1 MEQFITTSGQVIST
15 RIVSTLGTVAV
26 AANTLAV
33 SAESLSYMPAYGVSV
48 ATTTLVSQSIGAKK
62 KDDAKNF
69 GKLANRLGFCAMIF
83 VGILLFVL
91 AEPLIRLFTRDESV
105 IPLAAAMLRIVAIA
119 QPLNASCSIL
129 SGALRGAAD
138 VKSPFFIGIFGM
150 WGLRIP
156 LALLFVFVF
165 HWGLHGYWIAMV
177 IDNMTKGALSI
188 LRFKQGKW
196 MKNASLG

>member
-1 MEQFITTSGQVIST
+1 MSYIGKYKVAIFVVMFFAACST
-15 RIVSTLGTVAV
+15 IFNVAGPKILGK
-26 AANTLAV
+26 
-33 SAESLSYMPAYGVSV
+33 
-48 ATTTLVSQSIGAKK
+48 ATTALSEGLMAKIQGTGSI
-62 KDDAKNF
+62 DF
-69 GKLANRLGFCAMIF
+69 GKIGS
-83 VGILLFVL
+83 ILLFVL

-150 WGLRIP
+150 WGLRVP

-196 MKNASLG
+196 MKNASLGRALEE

>member
-1 MEQFITTSGQVIST
+1 
-15 RIVSTLGTVAV
+15 
-26 AANTLAV
+26 
-33 SAESLSYMPAYGVSV
+33 MPAYGVSV
-48 ATTTLVSQSIGAKK
+48 ATTTMVSQSIGAEK
-62 KDDAKNF
+62 KDDAMNF

-150 WGLRIP
+150 WGLRVP

-196 MKNASLG
+196 MKNASLGRALEE